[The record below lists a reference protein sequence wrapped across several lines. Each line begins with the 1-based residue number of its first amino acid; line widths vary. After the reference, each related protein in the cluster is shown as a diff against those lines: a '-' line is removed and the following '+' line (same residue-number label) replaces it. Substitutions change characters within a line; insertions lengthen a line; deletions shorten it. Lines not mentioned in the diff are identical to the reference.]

1 MFFLR
6 NRSKVYVKPF
16 RDRTGKTRGAV
27 LAFDGKIRDDLLRRF
42 NSNYAFEG
50 DHIKNDGALSPHY
63 ILSLIGSGAG
73 AVSLSSVMSGSLFM
87 ATASPSTLMTIGN
100 GVGSAVMGTG
110 GIVGQAPFIPVAG
123 ALMPVVV
130 PLIAFQA
137 ISTIVIMKQFDGIH
151 KRLNNIEQNVT
162 RIIQQN
168 EATFVGEIISAV
180 NRVEEIEQH
189 FAVSNRFT
197 PEMII
202 RLSLIEASINPVF
215 ERYNCLFQSQA
226 INSEASVKDLQF
238 KQYDA
243 YFAIFLS
250 VLDLR
255 IDLLRLKLAIQEHPG
270 FMRSAAQ
277 RLIKKSERYK
287 ELWIEIGKT
296 PDAVST
302 VSTELRQAVDAMDWW
317 SKTMPGWLRGK
328 RGERQQLEEKAE
340 QFSKHAFQLNE
351 SLRDSVES
359 AKEIGENIRQ
369 NLSKTESMPMNLI
382 YWRDE
387 LGEHSYYTDDLQ
399 LRPAR

>member
-1 MFFLR
+1 M
-6 NRSKVYVKPF
+6 
-16 RDRTGKTRGAV
+16 
-27 LAFDGKIRDDLLRRF
+27 
-42 NSNYAFEG
+42 
-50 DHIKNDGALSPHY
+50 
-63 ILSLIGSGAG
+63 LSLIGSGAG